1 MSERSDALEEAVTE
15 LLEARTA
22 QDAKPGARAHA
33 RVDRAFARLAALA
46 APTIRYFA
54 RRHGLSDHLD
64 DAEQAGAIALHR
76 AAERYDAS
84 RARFT
89 TYMSWQI
96 RAELQALRQKIHGG
110 AVRAASMSLDALC
123 DKGAGDWLADP
134 DALSTTEARAADR
147 LATRCAERLIAEWA
161 ARRRATLRTR
171 TTERRDSRLAAESDL
186 VRYQLLDVEAV
197 AARLCE
203 ADRHAVRRAL
213 ADIARHAGEAAH

>member
-1 MSERSDALEEAVTE
+1 MSARSDALEEAVTE
-15 LLEARTA
+15 LLAARTA
-22 QDAKPGARAHA
+22 QEAKPGARASA
-33 RVDRAFARLAALA
+33 RVDRAFACLAELA

-64 DAEQAGAIALHR
+64 DAGQAGAIALYR

-96 RAELQALRQKIHGG
+96 RAELRALAQKLLGG
-110 AVRAASMSLDALC
+110 AAPMSLDALC
-123 DKGAGDWLADP
+123 DGGADDWLADP
-134 DALSTTEARAADR
+134 DALTTTEEGASDR
-147 LATRCAERLIAEWA
+147 LAARCADRLIAEWT
-161 ARRRATLRTR
+161 ARRSATIRMTD
-171 TTERRDSRLAAESDL
+171 TERRNRRLAAESEL

-213 ADIARHAGEAAH
+213 ADIARHAGTTTH